1 MYAFATLG
9 PALGYIIGGQLLD
22 VYVDFDLVLFYSYT
36 QVWCMPLLNWEP
48 ALGYIIG
55 GQLLDVYVDFN
66 LVLFYSYN
74 QV

>member
-22 VYVDFDLVLFYSYT
+22 VYVDFDLL
-36 QVWCMPLLNWEP
+36 
-48 ALGYIIG
+48 
-55 GQLLDVYVDFN
+55 
-66 LVLFYSYN
+66 LFYSYN

>member
-22 VYVDFDLVLFYSYT
+22 VYVDFDLVLF
-36 QVWCMPLLNWEP
+36 C
-48 ALGYIIG
+48 
-55 GQLLDVYVDFN
+55 
-66 LVLFYSYN
+66 SYN

>member
-22 VYVDFDLVLFYSYT
+22 VYVDF
-36 QVWCMPLLNWEP
+36 
-48 ALGYIIG
+48 
-55 GQLLDVYVDFN
+55 N
-66 LVLFYSYN
+66 LVLFHSYN

>member
-22 VYVDFDLVLFYSYT
+22 VYVDL
-36 QVWCMPLLNWEP
+36 
-48 ALGYIIG
+48 
-55 GQLLDVYVDFN
+55 N
-66 LVLFYSYN
+66 LVLFYYYN

>member
-22 VYVDFDLVLFYSYT
+22 V
-36 QVWCMPLLNWEP
+36 N
-48 ALGYIIG
+48 
-55 GQLLDVYVDFN
+55 VDFN
-66 LVLFYSYN
+66 LVLFYSYT

>member
-1 MYAFATLG
+1 MYALATLG
-9 PALGYIIGGQLLD
+9 
-22 VYVDFDLVLFYSYT
+22 
-36 QVWCMPLLNWEP
+36 P

-66 LVLFYSYN
+66 LVLFYSFT

>member
-9 PALGYIIGGQLLD
+9 L
-22 VYVDFDLVLFYSYT
+22 
-36 QVWCMPLLNWEP
+36 

-66 LVLFYSYN
+66 IEIFNSYN